1 MGQMLTLGERDQ
13 TPHPKDEEI
22 WRLKHELAD
31 VQNFM
36 ESIIQSIG
44 SGIILTQMD
53 DTITYI
59 NRAGEKILGYVK
71 HDLLEKPFAILGL
84 REKQSVVH
92 SLLDHTDERDPAA
105 PEHVFQHTRPRTRK
119 TRRKRIQIA
128 LP

>member
-1 MGQMLTLGERDQ
+1 MQGKRPWDKCSALGERDQ

-22 WRLKHELAD
+22 QRLKHELAD

-71 HDLLEKPFAILGL
+71 HELVGKTFRHL
-84 REKQSVVH
+84 RFEG
-92 SLLDHTDERDPAA
+92 EA
-105 PEHVFQHTRPRTRK
+105 EHRSFPPRPSR
-119 TRRKRIQIA
+119 
-128 LP
+128 